1 MSLFGFGDIS
11 FNKEDSRQF
20 GPLAAL
26 EGSVFSSSTF
36 RYPGDLGTTD
46 KGHYMVFYCKQQS
59 ETKHTGSKANYIP
72 DSSLTPIQKGINKL
86 GSELTQPLNNLPKSG
101 IDAFDN
107 VVGGLSNSIQ
117 GTLNSLGNKANLF
130 GSTSFFKGSQ
140 TSTNDILNTSVQRI
154 SSKGL
159 TFADDKRKT
168 SLTTD
173 AIGLY
178 MPDTLFFS
186 QQQSYDQ
193 LSPGKELAGQL
204 LSAGVSAAD
213 AYKKSGNKDVAVQ
226 TAIQS
231 GAGQALAQSALNQ
244 VAGQVGLSSVSN
256 TSRLAILATTG
267 KVINPM
273 LEMIYSSPNF
283 RTFQFDF
290 VFYPRDEKEATE
302 VQKILERFRF
312 HQAPEVTDEAG
323 RSGLLVPPSEFEI
336 RFYYNGAENPNIP
349 AIGNCVLNTIDI
361 NYAPNGFS
369 AYEVPGENSPALGRT
384 GMPTAINL
392 TLQFQETEYLTK
404 QDFNKD
410 IHRGGR

>member
-1 MSLFGFGDIS
+1 MSLFGFGDIT

-36 RYPGDLGTTD
+36 RFPSDLGTTD

-59 ETKHTGSKANYIP
+59 ETRHTGSKANYIP
-72 DSSLTPIQKGINKL
+72 DSSLSSAQRGLNKV
-86 GSELTQPLNNLPKSG
+86 GSEISEITSKIPKSG
-101 IDAFDN
+101 ISAVDN
-107 VVGGLSNSIQ
+107 LVNGLNNSIQ
-117 GTLNSLGNKANLF
+117 SKINSIGDKANIF
-130 GSTSFFKGSQ
+130 GSTSFFKGSK
-140 TSTNDILNTSVQRI
+140 TTTDKILNTSVQRI
-154 SSKGL
+154 SDKGL
-159 TFADDKRKT
+159 TFANDKRKT
-168 SLTTD
+168 SLTSD

-193 LSPGKELAGQL
+193 LAPGKELAGQL
-204 LSAGVSAAD
+204 LSAGVSATD
-213 AYKKSGNKDVAVQ
+213 AYRKSGNKDVAVQ

-244 VAGQVGLSSVSN
+244 VASQVGLSSVSN

-290 VFYPRDEKEATE
+290 AFYPRDEKEALE
-302 VQKILERFRF
+302 VQRILERFRF

-369 AYEVPGENSPALGRT
+369 AYEVPGENNPALGRT
-384 GMPTAINL
+384 GMPSAINL

-410 IHRGGR
+410 VHRGGR